1 MIAHVRGTVA
11 HRSAGSVVIDVGGV
25 GYLVHVTAADHIPA
39 RGQEVEL
46 HTSLQVREDSM
57 TLYGFT
63 ARSSL
68 VLFELLL
75 SSSGVGPK
83 LALAALGTHRPD
95 VLRLAIAGGDTAT
108 LTAIPGVGKK
118 VADRLVLE
126 LKDKVGGDGLGAFA
140 DPEAASGGTAGS
152 ADPSVLAEVRDAL
165 LGLGYSASEVQS
177 AMVELGEA
185 RNDPDADAADLLR
198 RSLRVLG
205 SGVVEGAGR

>member
-1 MIAHVRGTVA
+1 MIAHVRGTVT
-11 HRSAGSVVIDVGGV
+11 HRIAGSVVIDVGGV

-39 RGQEVEL
+39 QGQEVEL

-118 VADRLVLE
+118 VAERLVLD
-126 LKDKVGGDGLGAFA
+126 LKDKVGGDGLGTFA
-140 DPEAASGGTAGS
+140 AATAWGRSRTRRARLGVPPVARIRRCLRRCAMRCSASGT
-152 ADPSVLAEVRDAL
+152 PP
-165 LGLGYSASEVQS
+165 
-177 AMVELGEA
+177 A
-185 RNDPDADAADLLR
+185 RFRPR
-198 RSLRVLG
+198 
-205 SGVVEGAGR
+205 